1 MGYIYIIYTREFLK
15 HQEPVYKIGRS
26 DNVLCRMR
34 QYPRG
39 SKLIFAQY
47 VHDDCL
53 LEKHVLNHLTGH
65 FKARTDIG
73 SEYFEGD
80 VQQLIAHV
88 QTILGQHASSPLKIT
103 YEDELANRVKKPGK
117 AHVKNT
123 DAKMKKKTCDDEED
137 DEEDDDC

>member
-53 LEKHVLNHLTGH
+53 MEKHVLNHLIGH

-73 SEYFEGD
+73 TEYFEGD
-80 VQQLIAHV
+80 LSQIIYHV
-88 QTILGQHASSPLKIT
+88 QTVLSQNVCPLNIDF
-103 YEDELANRVKKPGK
+103 EDELTNRVKKPSK
-117 AHVKNT
+117 PHVKNT
-123 DAKMKKKTCDDEED
+123 DAKKKKKTSDEEEEG